1 MCVRRARGMLENI
14 QYIHAHRVN
23 NPACDTTKKWKFED
37 VSCVEYSNPQQVS
50 DITSTSSFSDAN
62 SNAVNYVLEQPN
74 TSSCA
79 VPFSS
84 VPSTSSGRGTKVSAA
99 NAELPVIPN
108 VIRTGTIK
116 LQDAYQP
123 RYSLKRKAET
133 GFDSVPI
140 ILVQSR
146 DNPLVVENQ
155 QAHSNN
161 QRVQLQRSSEIQ
173 NQVSQVTKHG
183 GEQSHHHTATQR
195 IQFHHSKHRTK
206 NSSNGNSFQNSTKSS
221 SSGGEGDYHLVQHEV
236 LYSASYQYEVLEF
249 LGRGT
254 FGQVVKCW
262 KKGTNDIV
270 AIKILKNHPSYAR
283 QGQIEVSI
291 LTRLSQEDADEY
303 NFVRAFEC
311 FTHKSHTCLV
321 FEMLEQNL
329 YDFLKQN
336 KFSPLALKCIRPILI
351 QVLTALLKLKQLGL
365 IHADLKPENIMLVD
379 PKNQPLRVKVIDF
392 GSASH
397 VSKTVCSTYLQ
408 SRYYRAPEIILGL
421 PFCEAIDMWS
431 LGCVIAEL
439 FLGWPLYP
447 GSSEY
452 DQIRYI
458 SQTQGIPAE
467 HMLNAATK
475 TNRFFYREAD
485 RNYPFWRLKT
495 PEEHEAET
503 NVKSKEARKYIFN
516 CLDDMAQVNVP
527 SDLEGGELAAEKIDR
542 REFIDLLKR
551 MLTLDQERRIT
562 PSEALNHNFANMS
575 HLLDYGHCENVK
587 DSVRLLD
594 NCKRHKRNCDLN
606 SNQIPIVAGFASSS
620 NVALLQSQRINIP
633 QHQSSGRG
641 AAAQAVNNSIYAS
654 SQSRNADPFQH
665 VAPSLCVS
673 SILCPPYQ
681 SLNSPAKHVVP
692 VVAAQAAQ
700 PPALQI
706 QQSLLTQVG
715 AHQYVPVSVVEQN
728 GRQMLFANAVQ
739 PDWSSNRQMFV
750 PSWQQISATRTF
762 QQPVIPEAETWGR
775 PLVLERA
782 ALLPEQPS
790 LIPVEV
796 HETAVYNHLRD
807 SNQLN
812 SMLPSQGN
820 SSAANLSQ
828 PWTLMAG
835 PAQFAAASSQQH
847 RHIQQTVASH
857 RLLGKSSSSSHS
869 AQSSRKQAKVVRE
882 REVNHHQ
889 SPARK
894 RMKESNSPK
903 WEHPN
908 AHAANIF
915 SNAVTQARTI
925 PNQTVHWTTHN
936 SKPMFKTSS
945 RNVVCERDAP
955 KPTIIICDTPSPA
968 VSVITISSDSED
980 EIDRPVIV
988 RKTSGKTMPEKKI
1001 VRTMA
1006 GQNVLNTIVATTCD
1020 SVIPLTPDNH
1030 ASLSGMSTAKGQS
1043 KVSCVTVFDS
1053 DSDDQNSPMKNQMMC
1068 TAKVIKPEPQ
1078 KEFSSSRCS
1087 VSQKKRILSQAAAN
1101 LYHQHCQLTNGSMV
1115 HTKQEIITEED
1126 LAAATSNG
1134 QSQATPVAMTVPSLL
1149 QGRYNGN
1156 YSKHSEHCLKTPVCR
1171 DQKTSIIIGNGD
1183 HLSVNEEL
1191 VRHAQLSSAL
1201 HGSPVSHISQ
1211 PLYLASSQADIY
1223 RDLCRSTVSSNLS
1236 QPTYIST
1243 QSQKYILTAGD
1254 HPSSSFGPSSQLP
1267 APPPA
1272 HHHTSR
1278 TAIAASIPYTGTS
1291 SHPLPA
1297 HMQPAGSSAAL
1308 AQAVPLNAFPVAASA
1323 AQAQGPAALYAYSM
1337 GGSPVKSQ
1345 FHIYC

>member
-1 MCVRRARGMLENI
+1 MNYITSQRASSR
-14 QYIHAHRVN
+14 
-23 NPACDTTKKWKFED
+23 
-37 VSCVEYSNPQQVS
+37 SCVEYGNPHQDN
-50 DITSTSSFSDAN
+50 DITSTSNFAD
-62 SNAVNYVLEQPN
+62 VGVLNYVVEA
-74 TSSCA
+74 SSN
-79 VPFSS
+79 SS
-84 VPSTSSGRGTKVSAA
+84 IASFPASSTNARTKA
-99 NAELPVIPN
+99 NAQIPVIPN
-108 VIRTGTIK
+108 VLRSGTR
-116 LQDAYQP
+116 LHDGYQH
-123 RYSLKRKAET
+123 RYSLKRKA
-133 GFDSVPI
+133 DNALDALPV

-146 DNPLVVENQ
+146 DNQGIDNQ
-155 QAHSNN
+155 SHS
-161 QRVQLQRSSEIQ
+161 QRVQVQRSNDVQ
-173 NQVSQVTKHG
+173 NQQQAGQLQKHE
-183 GEQSHHHTATQR
+183 GEQNHHQSTQR
-195 IQFHHSKHRTK
+195 LQFHKHRPK
-206 NSSNGNSFQNSTKSS
+206 NSSNGNGVFQNSTKTS

-236 LYSASYQYEVLEF
+236 LYSANYQYEVLEF

-283 QGQIEVSI
+283 QGQIEVGI

-365 IHADLKPENIMLVD
+365 IHADLKPENIMLVN

-421 PFCEAIDMWS
+421 PFREAIDMWS

-458 SQTQGIPAE
+458 SQTQGLPAE
-467 HMLNAATK
+467 HMLNNATK
-475 TNRFFYREAD
+475 TNRFFYRESD
-485 RNYPFWRLKT
+485 TNYPFWRLKT

-527 SDLEGGELAAEKIDR
+527 NDLDGGELAAEKIDR

-551 MLTLDQERRIT
+551 MLTLDQDRRIT

-587 DSVRLLD
+587 EAVRL
-594 NCKRHKRNCDLN
+594 NEACKRHKRNCDLN
-606 SNQIPIVAGFASSS
+606 SNQIPIVAGFAPS
-620 NVALLQSQRINIP
+620 NNGVALLQSQRINIP
-633 QHQSSGRG
+633 QHQTSARANG
-641 AAAQAVNNSIYAS
+641 APVVNNSIYGS
-654 SQSRNADPFQH
+654 SQSRAADPFQH
-665 VAPSLCVS
+665 IGPSLCVS

-706 QQSLLTQVG
+706 PQSLLTQVG
-715 AHQYVPVSVVEQN
+715 AQQYVPVSVVEQN
-728 GRQMLFANAVQ
+728 GRQMLFTNTLQ
-739 PDWSSNRQMFV
+739 PEWPGNRQMFV
-750 PSWQQISATRTF
+750 PSWQPRPF
-762 QQPVIPEAETWGR
+762 QQPVIPETETWGR

-782 ALLPEQPS
+782 TLLPEQPS

-796 HETAVYNHLRD
+796 HDTAVYNHLRE

-812 SMLPSQGN
+812 SLLPPQGTG
-820 SSAANLSQ
+820 STANLSQ
-828 PWTLMAG
+828 PWTIM
-835 PAQFAAASSQQH
+835 PAPAPFAAAATASNQQH
-847 RHIQQTVASH
+847 RHIQQASSH
-857 RLLGKSSSSSHS
+857 RALSKSSSTHS
-869 AQSSRKQAKVVRE
+869 TPTKRPAKAIRE
-882 REVNHHQ
+882 REPEHHY

-894 RMKESNSPK
+894 RLKESNGVRFHVPMSTLSGY
-903 WEHPN
+903 
-908 AHAANIF
+908 I
-915 SNAVTQARTI
+915 SNPVVQAKPL
-925 PNQTVHWTTHN
+925 PNQTVHWTSHN
-936 SKPMFKTSS
+936 SKNLLKNGS
-945 RNVVCERDAP
+945 RISNICDRDVVPEP
-955 KPTIIICDTPSPA
+955 PIIICDTPSPA

-980 EIDRPVIV
+980 EVDPVVI
-988 RKTSGKTMPEKKI
+988 TPEKKSAK
-1001 VRTMA
+1001 VATN
-1006 GQNVLNTIVATTCD
+1006 QNIINVATTCD

-1030 ASLSGMSTAKGQS
+1030 GYCNVKYYPEHHVNTQLNSNFKGQPKS
-1043 KVSCVTVFDS
+1043 NQVCVTVFDS
-1053 DSDDQNSPMKNQMMC
+1053 DSDDQNSPVKNHLAVA
-1068 TAKVIKPEPQ
+1068 TKVIKPEPQ
-1078 KEFSSSRCS
+1078 KENSKAS
-1087 VSQKKRILSQAAAN
+1087 VCQKKRILSQAN
-1101 LYHQHCQLTNGSMV
+1101 LYHQNCQLSNGSVV
-1115 HTKQEIITEED
+1115 HTKQEIITEDD
-1126 LAAATSNG
+1126 LNISHASLAST
-1134 QSQATPVAMTVPSLL
+1134 QSQASSVSVTIPTLL
-1149 QGRYNGN
+1149 SGRYSGN
-1156 YSKHSEHCLKTPVCR
+1156 YSKHNDLCLMAHFCGR
-1171 DQKTSIIIGNGD
+1171 EQKSSIIIENGD
-1183 HLSVNEEL
+1183 QISNSDDL
-1191 VRHAQLSSAL
+1191 VRQLPTTLQA
-1201 HGSPVSHISQ
+1201 SPVSHISQ
-1211 PLYLASSQADIY
+1211 PLYLTTSQADIY
-1223 RDLCRSTVSSNLS
+1223 RDFCRSTVSSNLS

-1243 QSQKYILTAGD
+1243 QSEKYILTAAE
-1254 HPSSSFGPSSQLP
+1254 HSASNSFAAAQLP
-1267 APPPA
+1267 VPPPA

-1278 TAIAASIPYTGTS
+1278 TTITSSIPYSGTS

-1297 HMQPAGSSAAL
+1297 HMQPATVGASSTLVPTSALPLVSFPTTLPQAPGSAL
-1308 AQAVPLNAFPVAASA
+1308 C
-1323 AQAQGPAALYAYSM
+1323 AYTM
-1337 GGSPVKSQ
+1337 NGGSPTKPQ

>member
-1 MCVRRARGMLENI
+1 MNFNGPRESSRSCAEYG
-14 QYIHAHRVN
+14 
-23 NPACDTTKKWKFED
+23 NPHQD
-37 VSCVEYSNPQQVS
+37 N
-50 DITSTSSFSDAN
+50 DITSTSNFAD
-62 SNAVNYVLEQPN
+62 VGVLNYVVEP
-74 TSSCA
+74 SSNSA
-79 VPFSS
+79 IATFPAGNSS
-84 VPSTSSGRGTKVSAA
+84 SRTKA
-99 NAELPVIPN
+99 NAQIPVIPN
-108 VIRTGTIK
+108 VLRSGTR
-116 LQDAYQP
+116 LHDGYQ
-123 RYSLKRKAET
+123 RYSSVKRKAET
-133 GFDSVPI
+133 LDPLPV

-146 DNPLVVENQ
+146 DNHGIESQTHN
-155 QAHSNN
+155 
-161 QRVQLQRSSEIQ
+161 RVQVQRSNEIQ
-173 NQVSQVTKHG
+173 NQQQAGTLQKHE
-183 GEQSHHHTATQR
+183 GETNHHQTAQR
-195 IQFHHSKHRTK
+195 LQFHKHRPK
-206 NSSNGNSFQNSTKSS
+206 NSSNGNGVFQNSTKTS

-236 LYSASYQYEVLEF
+236 LYSTSYQYEVLEF

-311 FTHKSHTCLV
+311 FAHKSHTCLV

-365 IHADLKPENIMLVD
+365 IHADLKPENIMLVN
-379 PKNQPLRVKVIDF
+379 PKTQPLRVKVIDF

-421 PFCEAIDMWS
+421 PFREAIDMWS

-458 SQTQGIPAE
+458 SQTQGLPAE
-467 HMLNAATK
+467 HMLNNATK
-475 TNRFFYREAD
+475 TNRFFYRESD
-485 RNYPFWRLKT
+485 TNYPFWRLKT

-503 NVKSKEARKYIFN
+503 NIKSKEARKYIFN

-527 SDLEGGELAAEKIDR
+527 NDLDGSELAAEKIDR

-551 MLTLDQERRIT
+551 MLTLDQDRRIT

-587 DSVRLLD
+587 EAVRL
-594 NCKRHKRNCDLN
+594 NEACKRHKRNCDLN
-606 SNQIPIVAGFASSS
+606 SNQMPMAPAFPATNGGL
-620 NVALLQSQRINIP
+620 LLQNQRISMP
-633 QHQSSGRG
+633 QHQASARSNG
-641 AAAQAVNNSIYAS
+641 ASVVNNSIYGS
-654 SQSRNADPFQH
+654 SQSRATDPFQH

-692 VVAAQAAQ
+692 IVAAQAAQ

-706 QQSLLTQVG
+706 PQSLLTQVG
-715 AHQYVPVSVVEQN
+715 AQQYVPVSVVEQN
-728 GRQMLFANAVQ
+728 GRQMLFANALQ
-739 PDWSSNRQMFV
+739 PEWPGNRQMFV
-750 PSWQQISATRTF
+750 PSWQPRPF

-796 HETAVYNHLRD
+796 HDTAAVYNHLREN
-807 SNQLN
+807 NQLN
-812 SMLPSQGN
+812 SLLPPQ
-820 SSAANLSQ
+820 SSGSTSNLAQ
-828 PWTLMAG
+828 PWTIM
-835 PAQFAAASSQQH
+835 PAPAPFAAAPSNQQH
-847 RHIQQTVASH
+847 RHIQQA
-857 RLLGKSSSSSHS
+857 SSSHRVLS
-869 AQSSRKQAKVVRE
+869 KISSSTHNTPSKRPAKAIRE
-882 REVNHHQ
+882 REPDPHY

-894 RMKESNSPK
+894 RLKENNVKFQVPMS
-903 WEHPN
+903 
-908 AHAANIF
+908 
-915 SNAVTQARTI
+915 TI
-925 PNQTVHWTTHN
+925 SGMYTNNPVSQTRPLPNQTVHWTSHN
-936 SKPMFKTSS
+936 SKPTIKSSS
-945 RNVVCERDAP
+945 RITNVCERDGP
-955 KPTIIICDTPSPA
+955 EQTIIICDTPSPA

-980 EIDRPVIV
+980 EVDPVVIA
-988 RKTSGKTMPEKKI
+988 PEKKNKI
-1001 VRTMA
+1001 ATNQHMTNIA
-1006 GQNVLNTIVATTCD
+1006 VATTCD

-1030 ASLSGMSTAKGQS
+1030 GYCNKYYPDQRNSQFNSNFKVQQ

-1053 DSDDQNSPMKNQMMC
+1053 DSDDQNSPVKNHMSV

-1078 KEFSSSRCS
+1078 KENSRATVC
-1087 VSQKKRILSQAAAN
+1087 QKKKIAN
-1101 LYHQHCQLTNGSMV
+1101 SYHQHCQMNNSIV
-1115 HTKQEIITEED
+1115 HTKQEIITEDD
-1126 LAAATSNG
+1126 LNVSRAHSIMAAALSDVTSGSATLPTLLSG
-1134 QSQATPVAMTVPSLL
+1134 QYS
-1149 QGRYNGN
+1149 GN
-1156 YSKHSEHCLKTPVCR
+1156 FSKHNDLCLMTHFCGR
-1171 DQKTSIIIGNGD
+1171 DQKSSIIIENGD
-1183 HLSVNEEL
+1183 QISTSDDL
-1191 VRHAQLSSAL
+1191 VRQSQLPTSI
-1201 HGSPVSHISQ
+1201 HGSPTSHISQ
-1211 PLYLASSQADIY
+1211 PLYLTASQADVY
-1223 RDLCRSTVSSNLS
+1223 RDFCRSTVSSNLS

-1243 QSQKYILTAGD
+1243 QSDKYILTATE
-1254 HPSSSFGPSSQLP
+1254 HSASTSFAAAQLP
-1267 APPPA
+1267 VPPPA

-1278 TAIAASIPYTGTS
+1278 TTITSSIPYSGTS

-1297 HMQPAGSSAAL
+1297 HMQPATVGATSTLVPTSALPLVSFPTTLPQAPGSAL
-1308 AQAVPLNAFPVAASA
+1308 C
-1323 AQAQGPAALYAYSM
+1323 AYTMS
-1337 GGSPVKSQ
+1337 GGSPTKSQ